1 MTELGKVSE
10 IESPTRLGLA
20 AKLDQ
25 AELGFILRNI
35 VHQGVQKPLR
45 MLGSHYDP
53 VTDVGLGE
61 SRQHCGEIND
71 EFAV

>member
-45 MLGSHYDP
+45 MLGGHYDP
-53 VTDVGLGE
+53 VADVRLGE
-61 SRQHCGEIND
+61 PRQHCGKIND

>member
-10 IESPTRLGLA
+10 VESPTRLGLA

-53 VTDVGLGE
+53 VTDVRLGE
-61 SRQHCGEIND
+61 PRQHCGKIND